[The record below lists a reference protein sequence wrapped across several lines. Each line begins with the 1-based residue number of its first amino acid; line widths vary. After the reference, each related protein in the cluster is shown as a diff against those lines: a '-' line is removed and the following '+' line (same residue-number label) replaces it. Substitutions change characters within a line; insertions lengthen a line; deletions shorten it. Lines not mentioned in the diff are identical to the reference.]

1 MTDSTG
7 VAFLFLTMKKSL
19 VSEHTAMLSR
29 NVPAP
34 SPDGSRTQ
42 ENAGGLGNLLKL
54 ASSKDQKPL
63 KGNRDKTSNKVD
75 ESLNGSNKSVLS
87 AEAIKDLPSADWE
100 KVEVGTTLAFKILEM
115 SSNYQPQIS
124 DFKIGSVTE
133 LDRATGELVVTLENS
148 GEDTD
153 EYDMTQAGY
162 VFVVSCFLDQHSN

>member
-1 MTDSTG
+1 
-7 VAFLFLTMKKSL
+7 
-19 VSEHTAMLSR
+19 MLSR
-29 NVPAP
+29 NVSAP

-54 ASSKDQKPL
+54 ASSKNQKPL
-63 KGNRDKTSNKVD
+63 KGNRDKTSSGNKVD
-75 ESLNGSNKSVLS
+75 GSQNGSNKFGLS
-87 AEAIKDLPSADWE
+87 EDAIKDLPSADWE

-124 DFKIGSVTE
+124 DFKIGNVTE
-133 LDRATGELVVTLENS
+133 LDRATGELVVKLENS

-162 VFVVSCFLDQHSN
+162 VFVSCLIDTHFN